1 MKKTDILEQYPHL
14 KSEWL
19 PLANQYQRNYFKHA
33 YSNDYTESVNLKSV
47 PMKEVD
53 IYSSREGYSYP
64 FCPRIYKYVI
74 EQNYQEGNRLCFD
87 IVVLS

>member
-1 MKKTDILEQYPHL
+1 
-14 KSEWL
+14 
-19 PLANQYQRNYFKHA
+19 
-33 YSNDYTESVNLKSV
+33 
-47 PMKEVD
+47 MKEVD

-74 EQNYQEGNRLCFD
+74 EQNYQEGNHLCFD

>member
-19 PLANQYQRNYFKHA
+19 PVPNQYQPKYFKHA
-33 YSNDYTESVNLKSV
+33 HSNDQSEIITLTSV

-53 IYSSREGYSYP
+53 IYSSREGYSFP

-74 EQNYQEGNRLCFD
+74 
-87 IVVLS
+87 